1 MPVIRYVPPDPTD
14 LVLQGEQMRIPPAF
28 PGWHAPA
35 APFGPLLPG
44 TDAEP
49 DLGMAEPDLVAGE
62 QLLLTMVAGDGM
74 GYLPRPEGWEP
85 LPPNNDPGAA
95 KAYFP
100 CVQNIVSTCDVMQP
114 INPYLAAYVCHGRC
128 DSAVF
133 PAATVPILWPHGT
146 ISAFGTGRLVVS
158 GVWEMLQGVAATQL
172 FLCKLSEVTKI
183 PYRIYNF
190 RVENVVGS
198 AAIGRRVRLRELA
211 SAHADD
217 VLYTPETFAGLSY
230 RPRERPECKVFR
242 NGRPVVGVF
251 PSGCMVFCGA
261 YDLAHLVDTFLY
273 MHEFL
278 KPFLIH

>member
-1 MPVIRYVPPDPTD
+1 MPGARKPRT
-14 LVLQGEQMRIPPAF
+14 QGR
-28 PGWHAPA
+28 A
-35 APFGPLLPG
+35 APYARNAKRTGAIGGSRQPRRLKAPVLAVGGVEVELDEKQF
-44 TDAEP
+44 T
-49 DLGMAEPDLVAGE
+49 
-62 QLLLTMVAGDGM
+62 GDGM

-85 LPPNNDPGAA
+85 LPPNGDPGAA

-114 INPYLAAYVCHGRC
+114 INPFLAAYVCHGRC
-128 DSAVF
+128 DSTVF

-158 GVWEMLQGVAATQL
+158 GVWEMLQGIAATQL

-190 RVENVVGS
+190 HVENVVGS

-211 SAHADD
+211 AAHADD

-230 RPRERPECKVFR
+230 RPRERPECNVFR

-261 YDLAHLVDTFLY
+261 YDLTHLVDTFLY